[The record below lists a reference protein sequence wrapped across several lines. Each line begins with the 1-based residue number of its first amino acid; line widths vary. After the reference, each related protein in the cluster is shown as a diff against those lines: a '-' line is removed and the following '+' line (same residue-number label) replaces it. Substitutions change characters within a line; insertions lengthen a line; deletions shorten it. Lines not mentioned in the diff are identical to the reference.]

1 MKFEDTIEEIKV
13 RFERSGELSSSDKS
27 FIESKYERVL
37 SKSFSRRNCG
47 QCYQDAFIEMY
58 TFYKKNG
65 LKKMGLLIL
74 KRGAGVHYKNDFYT
88 RSNITDQIAA
98 EMLKDNPKRA
108 DFFEELP
115 DNLDE
120 VIEEILSDKGSD
132 KSEDS
137 ADQIA
142 AEKALVKDIARLLID
157 GTTKTDIRK
166 KYKDAKVGEKDL
178 TQRLLSELIKE
189 ADEVLKNPEKLKE
202 LQDYQDEEEV
212 NLDELDRKGLEDFI
226 KLNELTIE
234 FDESTSDEDL
244 RTLIVDALDKI
255 EE

>member
-1 MKFEDTIEEIKV
+1 MKFEDAIEEIKV

-65 LKKMGLLIL
+65 IKKMGLLIL
-74 KRGAGVHYKNDFYT
+74 KRGALLHYKNEVYT
-88 RSNITDQIAA
+88 RVNMTDAIAA
-98 EMLKDNPKRA
+98 ELLKDNPKRA
-108 DFFEELP
+108 DFFEALP
-115 DNLDE
+115 DNW
-120 VIEEILSDKGSD
+120 EELIKEDLSDKS

-137 ADQIA
+137 AEQIA
-142 AEKALVKDIARLLID
+142 AEKALVKDIAKLLID

-166 KYKDAKVGEKDL
+166 QYKDAKVGEKDL
-178 TQRLLSELIKE
+178 TQRLLSELIKQ
-189 ADEVLKNPEKLKE
+189 ADEVLRDPEKLKE
-202 LQDYQDEEEV
+202 LQETNEEEI
-212 NLDELDRKGLEDFI
+212 NLDELDRKELEDFI

-234 FDESTSDEDL
+234 FDASTSDEDL